1 MCLTVTDIGAAF
13 DSRAEFVDAEGESS
27 LSASCD
33 IYEFND
39 GSLRP
44 SPRIPWNKREA
55 ARSKVEA

>member
-39 GSLRP
+39 GSLATIT
-44 SPRIPWNKREA
+44 SYT
-55 ARSKVEA
+55 VEQEGSGAE